1 MKIGVF
7 KENVQL
13 SSLYMQVGR
22 VALFLLFHSDTMQSE
37 RKRFRRSYYYE
48 CNYGKKLNEEI

>member
-1 MKIGVF
+1 MKIDVF

-22 VALFLLFHSDTMQSE
+22 VALFLFLHDDKMLSE